1 MLPFALP
8 GDAEAGKALSEDKVT
23 FREEKGSGLCPAL
36 AAEPSGIIQGGDL
49 DAFWLHGPWFR
60 GISLTEQKLNQA
72 GSEHKGS
79 CPFHVGGSGSV
90 LVSLVSLPSLGA
102 LQCCHGFE

>member
-8 GDAEAGKALSEDKVT
+8 GDAEAGKALSEDKVMLG
-23 FREEKGSGLCPAL
+23 EEKGSGLCPAL

-60 GISLTEQKLNQA
+60 GISLTGQKLNQA

-79 CPFHVGGSGSV
+79 RSFHVGGPGSV
-90 LVSLVSLPSLGA
+90 LVSLVSSLSWSSAA
-102 LQCCHGFE
+102 LSWL